1 MVYDVPLIYETNS
14 ENNYDLIL
22 LTNCDENLQ
31 RKRVLKRDKISNI
44 LFEKI
49 IKSQLSF
56 KEKVKFNPKI
66 INTNSIKLFTLFKI
80 TVLLIRIQ
88 IMLRVTYE

>member
-1 MVYDVPLIYETNS
+1 M
-14 ENNYDLIL
+14 IL